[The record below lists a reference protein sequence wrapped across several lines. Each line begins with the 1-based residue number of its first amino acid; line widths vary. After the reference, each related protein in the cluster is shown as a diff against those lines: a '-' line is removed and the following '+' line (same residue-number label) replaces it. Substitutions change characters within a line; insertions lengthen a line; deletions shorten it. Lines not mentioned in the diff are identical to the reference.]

1 MAFDITDTEVA
12 TPKEQVT
19 ALYIGY
25 FGRAPD
31 PIGLQLWQAQLEEF
45 LADDDDG
52 VAGRSLAEIATA
64 FSEQTESQNEY
75 AYFEKAYDEID
86 GNETQADAEAFIND
100 VYLNLFG
107 RPADPAGLEGWTAN
121 LMSGNFTVGEIIL
134 KIIEGSG
141 PNDKLRIENKIEASI
156 YFHDVAVAAG
166 IGRYAEMEGLKE
178 LAREIPGDV
187 GLDAATLDA
196 AKALADAA
204 FDAGQDFLLTTAQ
217 DLLPGLVGSEG
228 TMDTSGDD
236 TIFGLFNADATDTFT
251 LGDNI
256 DGGDGFDTLA
266 LTLGGDAV
274 DVTLATA
281 DIENIERVEFEITAA
296 DLETLDLVDVNNDYQ
311 SVSIDFEGTTRTE
324 ALEILNVNPNA
335 SIDIFDV
342 DGDDNDLDIVLNETA
357 DPIAGSMVV
366 RNVDD
371 LDIFV
376 EVDDSGNGS
385 SDSDSYA
392 VEFDGVMN
400 TDGDMD
406 WYIDDI
412 ETLDIL
418 VSSDSELENIGN
430 YYNNDGSDGPNPNI
444 VNLQLDGD
452 LTVGFWDFSDDEVPS
467 EFNITGAGDLN
478 IEFLDDGGSLMTLDA
493 STAMGDITILEVS
506 SGLTSLDATL
516 GSGDDGLGIDED
528 FDYDEFSADG
538 GDGVDTLGIA
548 AVDLDA
554 DRVGN
559 EELTADGDFGDTIS
573 NFEEL
578 YAFGTVAA
586 GDEVTV
592 DLDQVDD
599 IDYVITDGTDA
610 AVDQLNEIQ
619 ELDFA
624 PSDASGGIVQVT
636 ILGETFDVEVAPNAS
651 AAVVAQ
657 TIVNAFDNGDFAA
670 AQALGLVDVR
680 GGSNADN
687 VAFEFDSALGDIGQS
702 VIAFN
707 NQNTATVVH
716 DNTVDDGDEGAF
728 EVAVFE
734 VMQGAGAT
742 DFFVR
747 IDDIDG
753 SGTDLS
759 VEIDG
764 GSSIDEIGQ
773 QIVDAI
779 NSDADSVYSAS
790 FDAVSNEV
798 TLTSDNTE
806 NVGTNITIGDDGT
819 GDGLGAGAVL
829 DNLDVDN
836 GTDPVDEV
844 QELVVTVNGSQNG
857 VFTDD
862 SRVVIAGLT
871 IDIPAGTTADQLG
884 AIIVD
889 EFASN
894 FILGLLTDIN
904 DVQYNTIDNILT
916 VTWDATQG
924 DVDTTAFV
932 FNGDNNAT
940 AANPFFFDTVQDG
953 FVGTPAGITNLEYVT
968 SGGTLELADAND
980 GTTNVNIDPLETLGD
995 ADEFNIV
1002 LATSDDHDGNLNID
1016 GVEVLNVMTEADGVQ
1031 SNLNVNAAD
1040 LVTLNVSGTS
1050 GVVVTGAPFTNLETV
1065 DASALDI
1072 ETDEAGVS
1080 IDTAN
1085 ADGTVF
1091 IGSVGEDRFGGAGG
1105 DDDLSG
1111 GTGEDDLF
1119 GGAGNDSI
1127 DGGADDDFI
1136 AGGADGDILTGGAG
1150 DDTFA
1155 YFAASDSQNAE
1166 VDTIMDFVS
1175 GEDMIDLFA
1184 VEVGTGSYFGEVNGY
1199 GAVLT
1204 ALAGTGDTQAIFD
1217 TDTNSLYVDVTGD
1230 GILDNTDM
1238 KIDLTGVTDLD
1249 ATDFIF

>member
-1 MAFDITDTEVA
+1 MALDLSTL
-12 TPKEQVT
+12 TPQEQV
-19 ALYIGY
+19 ASLFVGY
-25 FGRAPD
+25 FDRAPAPSGLNYWVGELTSGNMTITEIAASFGNQPEATGLYPLLGAPNLATDQGYLDLVTDIFDNLLGRAPANGLD
-31 PIGLQLWQAQLEEF
+31 NYYVQQLIGGADIGQVIVDIISGAQG
-45 LADDDDG
+45 AD
-52 VAGRSLAEIATA
+52 
-64 FSEQTESQNEY
+64 
-75 AYFEKAYDEID
+75 KA
-86 GNETQADAEAFIND
+86 
-100 VYLNLFG
+100 LL
-107 RPADPAGLEGWTAN
+107 
-121 LMSGNFTVGEIIL
+121 
-134 KIIEGSG
+134 
-141 PNDKLRIENKIEASI
+141 ENKIE
-156 YFHDVAVAAG
+156 
-166 IGRYAEMEGLKE
+166 
-178 LAREIPGDV
+178 V
-187 GLDAATLDA
+187 GLDWAASALDNDIATSNNPLSEVVDGQLIILDQA
-196 AKALADAA
+196 AYDSARSVLDGVTDDPATVTAA
-204 FDAGQDFLLTTAQ
+204 IAAAEAFFAGAANAGQDFLLTTAQ

-236 TIFGLFNADATDTFT
+236 TIFGLFNANATDTFT

-281 DIENIERVEFEITAA
+281 DIENIERVEFEITAD
-296 DLETLDLVDVNNDYQ
+296 DLEELDLVDVNNDYQ

-324 ALEILNVNPNA
+324 DLDLLNVNPNA

-342 DGDDNDLDIVLNETA
+342 DGDGNDLDIVLNETA

-371 LDIFV
+371 LDIYV

-385 SDSDSYA
+385 SDNDSYA

-400 TDGDMD
+400 TDGDMN

-467 EFNITGAGDLN
+467 EFNITGAADLN
-478 IEFLDDGGSLMTLDA
+478 IEFLDDGDSLMTLDA

-506 SGLTSLDATL
+506 NGLTSLDATL
-516 GSGDDGLGIDED
+516 GSGDDGLGIDEN

-554 DRVGN
+554 DRVGD

-610 AVDQLNEIQ
+610 AVGQENEIQ
-619 ELDFA
+619 ELDFGSA
-624 PSDASGGIVQVT
+624 DASGGIVQVT
-636 ILGETFDVEVAPNAS
+636 ILGETFDVGVAPNATS
-651 AAVVAQ
+651 AVVAQ
-657 TIVNAFDNGDFAA
+657 TVVTAFNNGDFAA
-670 AQALGLVDVR
+670 AQALGLVGVTI
-680 GGSNADN
+680 GNGSDD
-687 VAFEFDSALGDIGQS
+687 VAFEFDSSLGNIGQS
-702 VIAFN
+702 VSAVD
-707 NQNTATVVH
+707 NQNTASVAHT
-716 DNTVDDGDEGAF
+716 NTVQNGTVGSF

-742 DFFVR
+742 DFNVR

-753 SGTDLS
+753 SGTDLVVS
-759 VEIDG
+759 IDG

-779 NSDADSVYSAS
+779 NSDGDSVYSAS
-790 FDAVSNEV
+790 FNAVSNEV
-798 TLTSDNTE
+798 TLTSDNRE

-829 DNLDVDN
+829 DNLSVTN

-862 SRVVIAGLT
+862 SRVVIGGLTT

-884 AIIVD
+884 AILVD

-894 FILGLLTDIN
+894 AFLGLFTGIN
-904 DVQYNTIDNILT
+904 DVQYNTIGNILT

-924 DVDTTAFV
+924 NLGTSAFV
-932 FNGDNNAT
+932 FNGDND
-940 AANPFFFDTVQDG
+940 ANTGPSFDETTNNG

-980 GTTNVNIDPLETLGD
+980 GTTNVNIDPLETLGA

-1002 LATSDDHDGNLNID
+1002 LATADDHDGNLNID

-1091 IGSVGEDRFGGAGG
+1091 IGSVGEDSFGGAGG

-1150 DDTFA
+1150 DDRFA

-1175 GEDMIDLFA
+1175 GEDMIDLSA

>member
-1 MAFDITDTEVA
+1 MALDLSTL
-12 TPKEQVT
+12 TPQEQV
-19 ALYIGY
+19 ASLFVGY
-25 FGRAPD
+25 FDRAPAPSGLNYWVGELTSGNMTITEIAASFGNQPEATGLYPLLGAPNLATDQGYLDLVTDIFDNLLGRAPANGLD
-31 PIGLQLWQAQLEEF
+31 NYYVQQLIGGADIGQVIVDIISGAQG
-45 LADDDDG
+45 AD
-52 VAGRSLAEIATA
+52 
-64 FSEQTESQNEY
+64 
-75 AYFEKAYDEID
+75 KA
-86 GNETQADAEAFIND
+86 
-100 VYLNLFG
+100 LL
-107 RPADPAGLEGWTAN
+107 
-121 LMSGNFTVGEIIL
+121 
-134 KIIEGSG
+134 
-141 PNDKLRIENKIEASI
+141 ENKIE
-156 YFHDVAVAAG
+156 
-166 IGRYAEMEGLKE
+166 
-178 LAREIPGDV
+178 V
-187 GLDAATLDA
+187 GLDWAAS
-196 AKALADAA
+196 ALANDIATSNNPLSEVINGQLIILDQDAYDSARSVLDGVTDDPATVTAAIAAAEA
-204 FDAGQDFLLTTAQ
+204 FFAGAANAGQDFLLTTAQ

-236 TIFGLFNADATDTFT
+236 TIFGLFNANATDTFT

-281 DIENIERVEFEITAA
+281 DIENIERVEFEITAD

-324 ALEILNVNPNA
+324 DLDLLNVNPNA

-342 DGDDNDLDIVLNETA
+342 DGDDNDLLIVLNETA

-376 EVDDSGNGS
+376 EVDVSGDGS

-430 YYNNDGSDGPNPNI
+430 YYNNDNSDGPNPNI

-478 IEFLDDGGSLMTLDA
+478 IEFLDDGDSLMTLDA

-506 SGLTSLDATL
+506 NGLTSLDATL
-516 GSGDDGLGIDED
+516 GSGDDGLGIEEN

-610 AVDQLNEIQ
+610 AVGGTNEVQI
-619 ELDFA
+619 LAGFDA
-624 PSDASGGIVQVT
+624 PSNDGYIQVIV
-636 ILGETFDVEVAPNAS
+636 LGETIDVKIDAGLSDVQVAQAVAS
-651 AAVVAQ
+651 AVLAANVPGVIGVESVDDDVTITFDSSLGDVSDTAVSSFDLGQSDYGDDEASLTSANVTQQGVDAVNQ
-657 TIVNAFDNGDFAA
+657 IQGIDIVNSNAWQGVNTVVTFSNIVSTGNGD
-670 AQALGLVDVR
+670 LDV
-680 GGSNADN
+680 
-687 VAFEFDSALGDIGQS
+687 
-702 VIAFN
+702 
-707 NQNTATVVH
+707 T
-716 DNTVDDGDEGAF
+716 
-728 EVAVFE
+728 
-734 VMQGAGAT
+734 
-742 DFFVR
+742 
-747 IDDIDG
+747 
-753 SGTDLS
+753 
-759 VEIDG
+759 IDG
-764 GSSIDEIGQ
+764 GSSVDEAGQ
-773 QIVDAI
+773 LISNAI
-779 NSDADSVYSAS
+779 NNAANSLYTAVYDDVADR
-790 FDAVSNEV
+790 V
-798 TLTSDNTE
+798 TITAKQPGPLQPTVDSIGGE
-806 NVGTNITIGDDGT
+806 IITNNNALI
-819 GDGLGAGAVL
+819 A
-829 DNLDVDN
+829 
-836 GTDPVDEV
+836 
-844 QELVVTVNGSQNG
+844 NG
-857 VFTDD
+857 VLPVSEIQTFTLNEINDVYGKNGYLEFGD
-862 SRVVIAGLT
+862 QVIA
-871 IDIPAGTTADQLG
+871 IAAGTTVDQLG
-884 AIIVD
+884 ALIVD
-889 EFASN
+889 NLAVFQAEDPR
-894 FILGLLTDIN
+894 IETIE
-904 DVQYNTIDNILT
+904 YNTAGNVLT
-916 VTWDATQG
+916 VTYTEAAGVVSDNAFSILFDGETETDADQG
-924 DVDTTAFV
+924 DGGYATEVTK
-932 FNGDNNAT
+932 GDS
-940 AANPFFFDTVQDG
+940 G
-953 FVGTPAGITNLEYVT
+953 IPAGMTNLEYVAA
-968 SGGTLELADAND
+968 GGTLELADAND

-1002 LATSDDHDGNLNID
+1002 LATADDHDGNLNID

-1091 IGSVGEDRFGGAGG
+1091 IGSVGEDSFGGAGG

-1111 GTGEDDLF
+1111 GTGEDVLF

-1175 GEDMIDLFA
+1175 GEDMIDLSA